1 MAGGSGDG
9 TMAGIDLS
17 RPHPARMYD
26 YYLGGKDHFAIDRE
40 TAERGLASWPAVRT
54 ATRENRKY
62 LARVVDYLAREAGIR
77 QFLDIG
83 TGLPTAGN
91 THEVAQAIAP
101 DSRIMYV
108 DNDPLVLA
116 HARALLTS
124 SPQGRTGYIE
134 ADLREPGR
142 ILADPMVGE
151 VLDLSKPVALMLI
164 AILHF
169 IADSDDPGGIVAT
182 LLDGLAP
189 GSYLVATSVTPEHDP
204 DGVHGLERTYREG
217 GMTLQARTADD
228 FGHLVF
234 SGLEL
239 VPPGMV
245 LVSEWR
251 PDEDGPRPRP
261 ADVSVYGA
269 VGRKPA
275 GDAQPGSAPP
285 GGKL

>member
-1 MAGGSGDG
+1 MAGGTGDG
-9 TMAGIDLS
+9 TMAGVDFS

-40 TAERGLASWPAVRT
+40 TAERGMRSWPTVRT
-54 ATRENRKY
+54 ATRENRKFLARAVNY
-62 LARVVDYLAREAGIR
+62 LAGEAGIR

-124 SPQGRTGYIE
+124 APEGRTGYIE
-134 ADLREPGR
+134 ADLREPGK
-142 ILADPMVGE
+142 ILADPMVSE
-151 VLDLSKPVALMLI
+151 VLDLSQPVALMLI

-169 IADSDDPGGIVAT
+169 IADADDPGGIVAT
-182 LLDGLAP
+182 LLDALAP
-189 GSYLVATSVTPEHDP
+189 GSYLVATSVSPEDDP
-204 DGVHGLERTYREG
+204 EGVHGLERTYREG
-217 GMTLQARTADD
+217 GMTLRARRADE

-251 PDEDGPRPRP
+251 PDDDGPRPRP

-269 VGRKPA
+269 VARKP
-275 GDAQPGSAPP
+275 SAPRA
-285 GGKL
+285 